1 MTNSI
6 YNCSDESHG
15 GLAVYE
21 MIIIPLSRSAVI
33 TSQVRDGNV
42 SLRIYDAYISNIDS
56 SVSPTRFLVP
66 MSESIIEMP
75 LNIGVHIV
83 VEPKLSDTQIYNEV
97 IDVQNIKTG
106 GCKNHRF
113 LSFTA
118 TPPLG
123 GSSKFRKRI
132 FL

>member
-1 MTNSI
+1 MFLLEFT
-6 YNCSDESHG
+6 
-15 GLAVYE
+15 
-21 MIIIPLSRSAVI
+21 MP
-33 TSQVRDGNV
+33 TSG
-42 SLRIYDAYISNIDS
+42 
-56 SVSPTRFLVP
+56 SPTRFLLP
-66 MSESIIEMP
+66 ISESIIEMP
-75 LNIGVHIV
+75 LNVGIHVV

-106 GCKNHRF
+106 YCKNHRF

-132 FL
+132 FIRSFSKFSAATPRAGVVHCRF

>member
-1 MTNSI
+1 
-6 YNCSDESHG
+6 
-15 GLAVYE
+15 

-56 SVSPTRFLVP
+56 SGSPTRFLV
-66 MSESIIEMP
+66 
-75 LNIGVHIV
+75 LYTVV

-106 GCKNHRF
+106 DCKNHRF

-123 GSSKFRKRI
+123 GSQSSEREFFYKI
-132 FL
+132 FFKIFGRHRHP